1 MAHSYLDFE
10 GVYDNKRQ
18 FAVTNWS
25 DEDFTANWKNEA
37 ITERNQDGTTR
48 LVDSGDNIY
57 TLHSGEVKT
66 YPMYLA
72 YYITKN
78 FVDREMFKDAAK
90 IANNPDGSYSR
101 QRERLEMA
109 VANRESRKPYED
121 KTMQEVL
128 VGQESPEITKMRAEI
143 RKQLII
149 EGNLSSEMH
158 NNPDGSP
165 EDLEPKEEFATVPK
179 KRGRPAK

>member
-10 GVYDNKRQ
+10 GIYENNRM

-25 DEDFTANWKNEA
+25 DEDFTITWEKDEDSQKN
-37 ITERNQDGTTR
+37 GT
-48 LVDSGDNIY
+48 Y
-57 TLHSGEVKT
+57 TLHAGEVKT

-78 FVDREMFKDAAK
+78 FVDREMFKEADK
-90 IANNPDGSYSR
+90 IPLNPDGSYSR

-109 VANRESRKPYED
+109 VANREARKPYED

-128 VGQESPEITKMRAEI
+128 AGQESPEITRMRAEI

-149 EGNLSSEMH
+149 EEGLSSEMN

-165 EDLEPKEEFATVPK
+165 VEAQEEFATVPK
-179 KRGRPAK
+179 KRGRPAKAS